1 LPRLKNLGIFLSLI
15 KKSMKKYTVLFL
27 FAFGIFN
34 AQNQRFSYEYQFV
47 KDTLNKTEIT
57 KELMNLDI
65 GKEGSNFYSRDVYV
79 SDSTMNAYFE
89 KQIQTTGSMNVDT
102 KIMSQR
108 KGSMRYNIFKSYP
121 EFKIST
127 KTRMGMDAYKVAE
140 DRKMAWNILKEKQ
153 KIGEFNTQKASTEFA
168 GRKWIAWFSTELPFQ
183 DGPYK
188 FYGLPGLIVKLED
201 AAKTHQFELVGVSK
215 YTSPTEKVSPFGQP
229 NKEIEINQKQYKK
242 MYLEERNDPAKTI
255 KQALANGAIL
265 QFRDQN
271 GNEIS
276 PAEMIKNKEKNAKAN
291 NAKDNNPIG
300 LDLLK

>member
-1 LPRLKNLGIFLSLI
+1 MPRLKNLGIFLSLI

-291 NAKDNNPIG
+291 NAKDNNPLE

>member
-1 LPRLKNLGIFLSLI
+1 
-15 KKSMKKYTVLFL
+15 MKKYTVLFL

-108 KGSMRYNIFKSYP
+108 KGSMRYKIFKSYP

-201 AAKTHQFELVGVSK
+201 GEKTHQFELVGVSK

-271 GNEIS
+271 GTEIS

-291 NAKDNNPIG
+291 NAKDNNPLE

>member
-1 LPRLKNLGIFLSLI
+1 
-15 KKSMKKYTVLFL
+15 MKKYTVLFL

-108 KGSMRYNIFKSYP
+108 KGSMRYKIFKSYP

-201 AAKTHQFELVGVSK
+201 AAETHQFELVGVSK

-255 KQALANGAIL
+255 KQALANGGIL

-271 GNEIS
+271 GTEIS

-291 NAKDNNPIG
+291 NAKDNNPLE

>member
-1 LPRLKNLGIFLSLI
+1 
-15 KKSMKKYTVLFL
+15 MKKYTVLFL

-108 KGSMRYNIFKSYP
+108 KGSMRYKIFKSYP

-271 GNEIS
+271 GTEIS

-291 NAKDNNPIG
+291 NAKDNNPIE

>member
-1 LPRLKNLGIFLSLI
+1 
-15 KKSMKKYTVLFL
+15 MKKYTVLFL

-108 KGSMRYNIFKSYP
+108 KGSMRYKIFKSYP

-215 YTSPTEKVSPFGQP
+215 FTNPTEKVSPFSQP

-242 MYLEERNDPAKTI
+242 MYLEERNDPAKVI
-255 KQALANGAIL
+255 KQALANGGIL
-265 QFRDQN
+265 QFTDQN

-291 NAKDNNPIG
+291 NAKDNNPIE

>member
-1 LPRLKNLGIFLSLI
+1 
-15 KKSMKKYTVLFL
+15 MKKYTVLFL

-229 NKEIEINQKQYKK
+229 NKEIENKQKRYKK
-242 MYLEERNDPAKTI
+242 R
-255 KQALANGAIL
+255 
-265 QFRDQN
+265 
-271 GNEIS
+271 
-276 PAEMIKNKEKNAKAN
+276 
-291 NAKDNNPIG
+291 
-300 LDLLK
+300 

>member
-291 NAKDNNPIG
+291 NAKDNNPIE

>member
-1 LPRLKNLGIFLSLI
+1 
-15 KKSMKKYTVLFL
+15 MKKFTVLFL

-215 YTSPTEKVSPFGQP
+215 FTNPTEKVSPFGQP

-291 NAKDNNPIG
+291 NAKDNNPIE

>member
-1 LPRLKNLGIFLSLI
+1 
-15 KKSMKKYTVLFL
+15 MKKYTVLFL

-215 YTSPTEKVSPFGQP
+215 FTNPTEKVSPFGQP

-291 NAKDNNPIG
+291 NAKDNNPIE

>member
-1 LPRLKNLGIFLSLI
+1 MKNF
-15 KKSMKKYTVLFL
+15 TVLFL

-215 YTSPTEKVSPFGQP
+215 FTNPTEKVSPFGQP

-291 NAKDNNPIG
+291 NAKDNNPLE

>member
-291 NAKDNNPIG
+291 NAKDNNPLE

>member
-1 LPRLKNLGIFLSLI
+1 
-15 KKSMKKYTVLFL
+15 MKKYTVLFL

-108 KGSMRYNIFKSYP
+108 KGSMRYKIFKSYP

-201 AAKTHQFELVGVSK
+201 AAETHQFELVGVSK

-291 NAKDNNPIG
+291 NAKDNNPLE

>member
-1 LPRLKNLGIFLSLI
+1 
-15 KKSMKKYTVLFL
+15 MKKYTVLFL

-215 YTSPTEKVSPFGQP
+215 FTNPTEKVSPFGQP

-291 NAKDNNPIG
+291 NAKDNTPLE

>member
-1 LPRLKNLGIFLSLI
+1 MPRLKNLGIFLSLI

-255 KQALANGAIL
+255 KQALSNGAIL

-291 NAKDNNPIG
+291 NAKDNNPIE